1 VAWHNKQRV
10 KIKDIPDL
18 LERGLKML
26 KVNLTTAEKIEALL
40 TEIIRSLG
48 WAAVMFSAFIVL
60 AALWIIFKP
69 EIQEALRAAQGLMFG

>member
-1 VAWHNKQRV
+1 
-10 KIKDIPDL
+10 
-18 LERGLKML
+18 ML